1 MKHSNLPRVLIVT
14 SEWST
19 SINDI
24 SGIHVGNQ
32 VNRLRAVGINVSVF
46 HFLGHK
52 NLLNYFKAIIQF
64 RRLDFDKYDVI
75 HAHHGQSGIVALAQK
90 QCPVVVTF
98 HGSDLQGI
106 RDQQG
111 RVTPLGYILS
121 LSSQWVASR
130 ANEIILVADYLAKYI
145 HNRPYHLIPAGIDL
159 NLFHPTSMEEAR
171 AILGFPMNKRLILF
185 VGNPAR
191 TEKRFW
197 LAQKA
202 VESLP
207 GTIPAQLVN
216 ANGVPPEKMPIYMN
230 ACDILLVTSSTEGSP
245 STVKEA
251 LACDLPIVSTDVG
264 DVCQRIESIEGCI
277 VCTNDQPAVI
287 ALALKEVLDR
297 NERIKGRESVRDLD
311 ENLLVKKTI
320 QVYEKAV
327 LQLPPRH
334 KKPGNNNE

>member
-1 MKHSNLPRVLIVT
+1 MPRVLIVT

-32 VNRLRAVGINVSVF
+32 VNRLRAAGLNVSVF
-46 HFLGHK
+46 NFLGHK
-52 NLLNYFKAIIQF
+52 NPLNYIKAIMRF
-64 RRLDFDKYDVI
+64 RRLDFENYDVI
-75 HAHHGQSGIVALAQK
+75 HAHHGQSGIVALAQR

-106 RDQQG
+106 RDEHG
-111 RVTPLGYILS
+111 RVTPLGYVLS
-121 LSSQWVASR
+121 LSSQWIASR

-159 NLFHPTSMEEAR
+159 NLFNPLSMDEAR
-171 AILGFPMNKRLILF
+171 SILGLPTNKRLILF

-202 VESLP
+202 VESLH
-207 GTIPAQLVN
+207 GTIPAQLVV
-216 ANGVPPEKMPIYMN
+216 ANGVLPRKMPLFMN

-245 STVKEA
+245 NTVKEA

-264 DVCQRIESIEGCI
+264 DVRQRIQSIEGCI
-277 VCTNDQPAVI
+277 VCENDHPETI
-287 ALALKEVLDR
+287 ATALKEVLAR
-297 NERIKGRESVRDLD
+297 NKRIKGRKSVRDLD
-311 ENLLVKKTI
+311 ENLLSLKII

-327 LQLPPRH
+327 SQRPPRH
-334 KKPGNNNE
+334 RKLSNND